1 MMRWYGIYQ
10 CAVLAALA
18 VGAGAAQPAAAEQ
31 MLAIGDAGFRL
42 DAHEVTNRQMAAFL
56 NEMGNPR
63 VRGVALVVIGSSHA
77 LLEEVDGIFR
87 AKGGF
92 AEHPVIEVSFQG
104 ARAYC
109 EWAGKRLPTE
119 SEWHRACVGL
129 EVFTYPWGN
138 DFDPAVAESG
148 KWANILGAADGFART
163 APVGSFPAGRS
174 PYGVWDMGGNVWE
187 WTVGPEGK
195 PILRGGSWSNSYLFA
210 RCIKRDDPNAS
221 HSFYKSSSVGFSCA
235 KDGR

>member
-42 DAHEVTNRQMAAFL
+42 DAHEVTNRQMASFL

-63 VRGVALVVIGSSHA
+63 VRGVAPVVIGSSHA

-109 EWAGKRLPTE
+109 EWAANACRP
-119 SEWHRACVGL
+119 RA
-129 EVFTYPWGN
+129 
-138 DFDPAVAESG
+138 SG
-148 KWANILGAADGFART
+148 KKQPGAPTFA
-163 APVGSFPAGRS
+163 SFP
-174 PYGVWDMGGNVWE
+174 GG
-187 WTVGPEGK
+187 TDSMP
-195 PILRGGSWSNSYLFA
+195 P
-210 RCIKRDDPNAS
+210 
-221 HSFYKSSSVGFSCA
+221 SV
-235 KDGR
+235 